1 MSIVDKIISTAKSQ
15 IGTCEPDGD
24 DKYIKVYN
32 EETESKFN
40 MNVFWCAI
48 FVTWV
53 MIVCGIAKEVVL
65 RFASCTAGMK
75 WFINKGRWK
84 NSKAY
89 GGTYT
94 PVVLR
99 FASCTAGM
107 KWFIN
112 KGRWKNSKAYGGTY
126 TPVRG
131 ILVFFSKDYKLNDPS
146 HVGIVTDVCLPYI
159 KTVEG
164 NTSDAVHERTYRIDD
179 PYIIGYGVPSYADNV
194 KADIKDNDTGYK
206 TVEVKK
212 GDTLWGIAEKYLGSG
227 SRYRE
232 IMSLNSLTSAT
243 IHPGLVLSI
252 PGTNAKANEASKKT
266 KTYTVKKGDTLWDIA
281 AKYLKNGSRYVEI
294 MSLSKITGTT
304 IHVGQILTLPAV

>member
-1 MSIVDKIISTAKSQ
+1 MSIIDKIISTAKSQ

-48 FVTWV
+48 FVSWV
-53 MIVCGIAKEVVL
+53 MIVCGIAKE
-65 RFASCTAGMK
+65 
-75 WFINKGRWK
+75 
-84 NSKAY
+84 
-89 GGTYT
+89 
-94 PVVLR
+94 VVLR

-164 NTSDAVHERTYRIDD
+164 NTSDAVHERTYRIDN
-179 PYIIGYGVPSYADNV
+179 PYIIGYGVPAYV
-194 KADIKDNDTGYK
+194 NDTKESPKNMDTSTEYQ

-232 IMSLNSLTSAT
+232 IMSLNSLTSVT

-252 PGTNAKANEASKKT
+252 PGTNASANEAAKKT

-294 MSLSKITGTT
+294 MSLSKITSTT

>member
-1 MSIVDKIISTAKSQ
+1 MSIVDKIINTAKNQ

-32 EETESKFN
+32 EATGSTFG
-40 MNVFWCAI
+40 MTVAWCAI

-75 WFINKGRWK
+75 WFIKQGRWK
-84 NSKAY
+84 NAKAY

-94 PVVLR
+94 PV
-99 FASCTAGM
+99 
-107 KWFIN
+107 
-112 KGRWKNSKAYGGTY
+112 
-126 TPVRG
+126 PG
-131 ILVFFSKDYKLNDPS
+131 ILIFFCKGHKLTDPS
-146 HVGIVTDVCLPYI
+146 HVGIVTKVTSTYVY
-159 KTVEG
+159 TVEG
-164 NTSDAVHERTYRIDD
+164 NTSDAVHERKYLLND

-194 KADIKDNDTGYK
+194 KADIKDNDTGYQ
-206 TVEVKK
+206 TIEVKK
-212 GDTLWGIAEKYLGSG
+212 GDTLWEIAARYLGDG

-252 PGTNAKANEASKKT
+252 PGTNASANEAAKKI

-304 IHVGQILTLPAV
+304 IHVGQVLTLPAA

>member
-24 DKYIKVYN
+24 DKYIKIYN
-32 EETESKFN
+32 EATGSTFG
-40 MNVFWCAI
+40 MDVAWCAI

-53 MIVCGIAKEVVL
+53 MIVCGIAKDVVS

-75 WFINKGRWK
+75 WFIKQGKWK
-84 NSKAY
+84 NAKAY

-94 PVVLR
+94 PV
-99 FASCTAGM
+99 
-107 KWFIN
+107 
-112 KGRWKNSKAYGGTY
+112 
-126 TPVRG
+126 PG
-131 ILVFFSKDYKLNDPS
+131 IPVFFSKAHKLTDPS
-146 HVGIVTDVCLPYI
+146 HVGIVTKVCPPYI
-159 KTVEG
+159 YTVEG
-164 NTSDAVHERTYRIDD
+164 NTSDAVHERIYRIDD
-179 PYIIGYGVPSYADNV
+179 KYIIGYGVPSYVDNV
-194 KADIKDNDTGYK
+194 KADIKDNDTGYQ

-212 GDTLWGIAEKYLGSG
+212 GDTLWDIAEKYLGSG

-266 KTYTVKKGDTLWDIA
+266 KAYTVKKGDTLWDIA
-281 AKYLKNGSRYVEI
+281 AKYLGSGSWYREI
-294 MSLSKITGTT
+294 MSLSKITSTT

>member
-48 FVTWV
+48 FVSWV
-53 MIVCGIAKEVVL
+53 MIVCGIAKE
-65 RFASCTAGMK
+65 
-75 WFINKGRWK
+75 
-84 NSKAY
+84 
-89 GGTYT
+89 
-94 PVVLR
+94 VVLR

-164 NTSDAVHERTYRIDD
+164 NTSDAVYERTYRIDN

-194 KADIKDNDTGYK
+194 KADTKDNDTGYQ
-206 TVEVKK
+206 TIEVKK

-252 PGTNAKANEASKKT
+252 PGTNVKANEASKKT
-266 KTYTVKKGDTLWDIA
+266 KTYSVKKGDTLWDIA
-281 AKYLKNGSRYVEI
+281 TKYLKNGSRYVEI
-294 MSLSKITGTT
+294 MSLSKITSTT
-304 IHVGQILTLPAV
+304 IHVGQSLTLPAA

>member
-24 DKYIKVYN
+24 DKYIKIYN
-32 EETESKFN
+32 EATGSTFG
-40 MNVFWCAI
+40 MDVAWCAI

-53 MIVCGIAKEVVL
+53 MIVCGIAKDVVS

-75 WFINKGRWK
+75 WFIKHGKWK
-84 NSKAY
+84 NAKAY

-94 PVVLR
+94 PV
-99 FASCTAGM
+99 
-107 KWFIN
+107 
-112 KGRWKNSKAYGGTY
+112 
-126 TPVRG
+126 PG
-131 ILVFFSKDYKLNDPS
+131 IPVFFSKAHKLTDPS
-146 HVGIVTDVCLPYI
+146 HVGIVTKVCPPCIY
-159 KTVEG
+159 TVEG
-164 NTSDAVHERTYRIDD
+164 NTSDAVHERIYRIDD
-179 PYIIGYGVPSYADNV
+179 KYIIGYGVPSYVDNV
-194 KADIKDNDTGYK
+194 KADIKDNDTGYQ

-212 GDTLWGIAEKYLGSG
+212 GDTLWDIAEKYLGSG

-266 KTYTVKKGDTLWDIA
+266 KAYTVKKGDTLWDIA
-281 AKYLKNGSRYVEI
+281 AKYLGSGSRYREI
-294 MSLSKITGTT
+294 MSLSKITSTT

>member
-32 EETESKFN
+32 EATGSTFG
-40 MNVFWCAI
+40 MDVAWCAI

-53 MIVCGIAKEVVL
+53 MIVCGIAKDVVS

-75 WFINKGRWK
+75 WFIKQGKWK
-84 NSKAY
+84 NAKAY

-94 PVVLR
+94 PV
-99 FASCTAGM
+99 
-107 KWFIN
+107 
-112 KGRWKNSKAYGGTY
+112 
-126 TPVRG
+126 PG
-131 ILVFFSKDYKLNDPS
+131 IPVFFSKAHKLTDPS
-146 HVGIVTDVCLPYI
+146 HVGIVTKVCPPYI
-159 KTVEG
+159 YTVEG

-179 PYIIGYGVPSYADNV
+179 KYIIGYGVPSYVDNV
-194 KADIKDNDTGYK
+194 KADIKDNDTGYQ

-212 GDTLWGIAEKYLGSG
+212 GDTLWGIAARYLGDG

-252 PGTNAKANEASKKT
+252 PGTNASANEAAKKT

-294 MSLSKITGTT
+294 MTLSKITSTT
-304 IHVGQILTLPAV
+304 IHVGQSLTLPAA

>member
-32 EETESKFN
+32 EATGSTFE
-40 MNVFWCAI
+40 MDVAWCAI

-53 MIVCGIAKEVVL
+53 MIICNVAKEVVL

-75 WFINKGRWK
+75 WFISKGRWQ
-84 NSKAY
+84 NAKAY

-94 PVVLR
+94 PV
-99 FASCTAGM
+99 
-107 KWFIN
+107 
-112 KGRWKNSKAYGGTY
+112 
-126 TPVRG
+126 PG
-131 ILVFFSKDYKLNDPS
+131 IPVFFSKAHKLTDPS
-146 HVGIVTDVCLPYI
+146 HVGIVTKVTSTYVY
-159 KTVEG
+159 TVEG
-164 NTSDAVHERTYRIDD
+164 NTSDAVHERKYLLND

-194 KADIKDNDTGYK
+194 KANIKDNDTGYK

-232 IMSLNSLTSAT
+232 IMSLNSLTSVT

-252 PGTNAKANEASKKT
+252 PGTNASANEAAKKT
-266 KTYTVKKGDTLWDIA
+266 KAYTVKKGDTLWGIA
-281 AKYLKNGSRYVEI
+281 EKNLKNGSRYVEI
-294 MSLSKITGTT
+294 MSLSKTTSTT
-304 IHVGQILTLPAV
+304 IHAGQVLTLPEK

>member
-1 MSIVDKIISTAKSQ
+1 MSIVERIVSVAKSQ

-32 EETESKFN
+32 EATGAKFG
-40 MNVFWCAI
+40 MNVAWCAI

-53 MIVCGIAKEVVL
+53 MIICNVAKEVVL

-75 WFINKGRWK
+75 WFIKQGRWK
-84 NSKAY
+84 NAKAY

-94 PVVLR
+94 PV
-99 FASCTAGM
+99 
-107 KWFIN
+107 
-112 KGRWKNSKAYGGTY
+112 
-126 TPVRG
+126 PG
-131 ILVFFSKDYKLNDPS
+131 ILIFFSKGHKLTDPS
-146 HVGIVTDVCLPYI
+146 HVGIVTKVTSTYVY
-159 KTVEG
+159 TVEG
-164 NTSDAVHERTYRIDD
+164 NTSDAVHERKYLLND

-194 KADIKDNDTGYK
+194 KADTKDNDTGYQ
-206 TVEVKK
+206 TIEVKK

-232 IMSLNSLTSAT
+232 IMSLNSLTSVT

-252 PGTNAKANEASKKT
+252 PGTNASANEAAKKT

-281 AKYLKNGSRYVEI
+281 TKYLKNGSRYVEI
-294 MSLSKITGTT
+294 MSLSKITSTT
-304 IHVGQILTLPAV
+304 IRIGQVLTLPAA

>member
-1 MSIVDKIISTAKSQ
+1 MSIVDKIINTAKSQ

-32 EETESKFN
+32 EATGAKFG
-40 MNVFWCAI
+40 MNVAWCAI

-53 MIVCGIAKEVVL
+53 MIICNVAKEVVL

-75 WFINKGRWK
+75 WFIKQGRWK
-84 NSKAY
+84 NAKAY

-94 PVVLR
+94 PV
-99 FASCTAGM
+99 
-107 KWFIN
+107 
-112 KGRWKNSKAYGGTY
+112 
-126 TPVRG
+126 PG
-131 ILVFFSKDYKLNDPS
+131 ILIFFSKGHKLTDPS
-146 HVGIVTDVCLPYI
+146 HVGIVTKVTSTYVY
-159 KTVEG
+159 TVEG
-164 NTSDAVHERTYRIDD
+164 NTSDAVHERKYLLND

-194 KADIKDNDTGYK
+194 KADIKDNDTGYQ
-206 TVEVKK
+206 TIEVKK

-252 PGTNAKANEASKKT
+252 PGTNVKANEASKKT
-266 KTYTVKKGDTLWDIA
+266 KTYSVKKGDTLWDIA
-281 AKYLKNGSRYVEI
+281 TKYLKNGSRYVEI
-294 MSLSKITGTT
+294 MSLSKITSTT

>member
-1 MSIVDKIISTAKSQ
+1 MSIIDKIISTAKSQ

-32 EETESKFN
+32 ELTGAKFG
-40 MNVFWCAI
+40 MDVAWCAI

-53 MIVCGIAKEVVL
+53 MYMCGVAKNVVT

-75 WFINKGRWK
+75 WFIKQGRWK
-84 NSKAY
+84 NAKAY
-89 GGTYT
+89 CGTYT
-94 PVVLR
+94 PV
-99 FASCTAGM
+99 
-107 KWFIN
+107 
-112 KGRWKNSKAYGGTY
+112 
-126 TPVRG
+126 PG
-131 ILVFFSKDYKLNDPS
+131 IPVFFSKAHKLVDPS
-146 HVGIVTDVCLPYI
+146 HVGIVTKVCPPYI
-159 KTVEG
+159 YTVEG
-164 NTSDAVHERTYRIDD
+164 NTSDAVHERKYLLND
-179 PYIIGYGVPSYADNV
+179 PYIIGYGVPAYV
-194 KADIKDNDTGYK
+194 NDTKESPKNTDTSTEYQ

-232 IMSLNSLTSAT
+232 IMSLNSLTSVT

-252 PGTNAKANEASKKT
+252 PGTNASANEAAKQT

-281 AKYLKNGSRYVEI
+281 AKYLKKGDRYVEI

-304 IHVGQILTLPAV
+304 IRIGQVLTLPAA

>member
-1 MSIVDKIISTAKSQ
+1 MSIVDKIVNTAKSQ

-48 FVTWV
+48 FVSWV
-53 MIVCGIAKEVVL
+53 MIVCGIAKE
-65 RFASCTAGMK
+65 
-75 WFINKGRWK
+75 
-84 NSKAY
+84 
-89 GGTYT
+89 
-94 PVVLR
+94 VVLR

-164 NTSDAVHERTYRIDD
+164 NTSDAVHERTYRIDN
-179 PYIIGYGVPSYADNV
+179 PYIIGYGVPAYV
-194 KADIKDNDTGYK
+194 NDTKESPKNMDTSTEYQ

-212 GDTLWGIAEKYLGSG
+212 GDTLWDIAAKYLGSG

-232 IMSLNSLTSAT
+232 IMSLNSLTSVT

-252 PGTNAKANEASKKT
+252 PGTNASANEAAKKT

-294 MSLSKITGTT
+294 MNLSKITSTT
-304 IHVGQILTLPAV
+304 IHVGQVLTLPAA

>member
-1 MSIVDKIISTAKSQ
+1 MSIVDKIINTAKSQ

-48 FVTWV
+48 FVSWV

-75 WFINKGRWK
+75 WFIKQGRWK
-84 NSKAY
+84 NAKAY

-94 PVVLR
+94 PV
-99 FASCTAGM
+99 
-107 KWFIN
+107 
-112 KGRWKNSKAYGGTY
+112 
-126 TPVRG
+126 PG
-131 ILVFFSKDYKLNDPS
+131 ILIFFSKGHKLTDPS
-146 HVGIVTDVCLPYI
+146 HVGIVTKVTSTYVY
-159 KTVEG
+159 TVEG
-164 NTSDAVHERTYRIDD
+164 NTSDAVHERKYLLND

-194 KADIKDNDTGYK
+194 KADTKDNDTGYQ
-206 TVEVKK
+206 TIEVKK

-232 IMSLNSLTSAT
+232 IMSLNSLTSVT

-252 PGTNAKANEASKKT
+252 PGTNASANEAAKKT

-281 AKYLKNGSRYVEI
+281 TKYLKNGSRYVEI
-294 MSLSKITGTT
+294 MSLSKITSTT
-304 IHVGQILTLPAV
+304 IHVGQSLTLPAA

>member
-1 MSIVDKIISTAKSQ
+1 MSIVDKIVNTAKSQ

-48 FVTWV
+48 FVSWV

-65 RFASCTAGMK
+65 RFASCT
-75 WFINKGRWK
+75 
-84 NSKAY
+84 
-89 GGTYT
+89 T
-94 PVVLR
+94 
-99 FASCTAGM
+99 GM

-164 NTSDAVHERTYRIDD
+164 NTSDAVHERTYRIDN
-179 PYIIGYGVPSYADNV
+179 PYIIGYGVPAYV
-194 KADIKDNDTGYK
+194 NDTKESPKNMDTSTEYQ

-212 GDTLWGIAEKYLGSG
+212 GDTLWDIAAKYLGSG

-232 IMSLNSLTSAT
+232 IMSLNSLTSVT

-252 PGTNAKANEASKKT
+252 PGTNASANEAAKKT

-294 MSLSKITGTT
+294 MNLSKITSTT
-304 IHVGQILTLPAV
+304 IHVGQVLTLPAA

>member
-32 EETESKFN
+32 EATGSTFG
-40 MNVFWCAI
+40 MDVAWCAI

-53 MIVCGIAKEVVL
+53 MIVCGIAKDVVS

-75 WFINKGRWK
+75 WFIKQGKWK
-84 NSKAY
+84 NAKAY

-94 PVVLR
+94 PV
-99 FASCTAGM
+99 
-107 KWFIN
+107 
-112 KGRWKNSKAYGGTY
+112 
-126 TPVRG
+126 PG
-131 ILVFFSKDYKLNDPS
+131 IPVFFSKAHKLTDPS
-146 HVGIVTDVCLPYI
+146 HVGIVTKVCPPYI
-159 KTVEG
+159 YTVEG

-179 PYIIGYGVPSYADNV
+179 KYIIGYGVPSYVDNV
-194 KADIKDNDTGYK
+194 KADIKDNDTGYQ

-212 GDTLWGIAEKYLGSG
+212 GDTLWGIAARYLGDG

-266 KTYTVKKGDTLWDIA
+266 KTYTVKKGDTLWNIA

-294 MSLSKITGTT
+294 MNLSKITSTT
-304 IHVGQILTLPAV
+304 IHVGQVLTLPAA

>member
-24 DKYIKVYN
+24 DKYIKIYN
-32 EETESKFN
+32 EATGSTFG
-40 MNVFWCAI
+40 MDVAWCAI

-53 MIVCGIAKEVVL
+53 MIVCGIAKDVVS

-75 WFINKGRWK
+75 WFIKKGKWK
-84 NSKAY
+84 NAKAY

-94 PVVLR
+94 PV
-99 FASCTAGM
+99 
-107 KWFIN
+107 
-112 KGRWKNSKAYGGTY
+112 
-126 TPVRG
+126 PG
-131 ILVFFSKDYKLNDPS
+131 IPVFFSKAHKLTDPS
-146 HVGIVTDVCLPYI
+146 HVGIVTKVCPPYI
-159 KTVEG
+159 YTVEG
-164 NTSDAVHERTYRIDD
+164 NTSDAVHERIYRIDD
-179 PYIIGYGVPSYADNV
+179 KYIIGYGVPSYVDNV
-194 KADIKDNDTGYK
+194 KADIKDNDTGYQ

-212 GDTLWGIAEKYLGSG
+212 GDTLWDIAEKYLGSG

-266 KTYTVKKGDTLWDIA
+266 KAYTVKKGDTLWDIA
-281 AKYLKNGSRYVEI
+281 AKYLGSGSRYREI
-294 MSLSKITGTT
+294 MSLSKITSTT

>member
-1 MSIVDKIISTAKSQ
+1 MSIVDKIVNTAKSQ

-48 FVTWV
+48 FVSWV
-53 MIVCGIAKEVVL
+53 MIVCGIAKE
-65 RFASCTAGMK
+65 
-75 WFINKGRWK
+75 
-84 NSKAY
+84 
-89 GGTYT
+89 
-94 PVVLR
+94 VVLR

-164 NTSDAVHERTYRIDD
+164 NTSDAVHERTYRIDN
-179 PYIIGYGVPSYADNV
+179 PYIIGYGVPAYV
-194 KADIKDNDTGYK
+194 NDTKESPKNMDTSTEYQ

-212 GDTLWGIAEKYLGSG
+212 GDTLWDIAAKYLGSG

-232 IMSLNSLTSAT
+232 IMSLNSLTSVT

-252 PGTNAKANEASKKT
+252 PGTNASANEAAKKT

-304 IHVGQILTLPAV
+304 IHVGQVLTLPAA

>member
-1 MSIVDKIISTAKSQ
+1 MSIVDKIINTAKSQ

-48 FVTWV
+48 FVSWV

-94 PVVLR
+94 P
-99 FASCTAGM
+99 A
-107 KWFIN
+107 
-112 KGRWKNSKAYGGTY
+112 
-126 TPVRG
+126 RG

-194 KADIKDNDTGYK
+194 KADIKDNDTGYQ
-206 TVEVKK
+206 TIEVKK

-232 IMSLNSLTSAT
+232 IMSLNSLTSVT
-243 IHPGLVLSI
+243 IHPGLVLNI
-252 PGTNAKANEASKKT
+252 PGTNTKANEAAKKT
-266 KTYTVKKGDTLWDIA
+266 KTYTVKKGDTLWNIA

-294 MSLSKITGTT
+294 MSLSKITSTT
-304 IHVGQILTLPAV
+304 IHVGQILILPEK

>member
-48 FVTWV
+48 FVSWV
-53 MIVCGIAKEVVL
+53 MIVCGIAKE
-65 RFASCTAGMK
+65 
-75 WFINKGRWK
+75 
-84 NSKAY
+84 
-89 GGTYT
+89 
-94 PVVLR
+94 VVLR

-164 NTSDAVHERTYRIDD
+164 NTSDAVHERTYRIDN
-179 PYIIGYGVPSYADNV
+179 PYIIGYGVPAYV
-194 KADIKDNDTGYK
+194 NDTKESPKNMDTSTEYQ

-232 IMSLNSLTSAT
+232 IMSLNSLTSVT

-252 PGTNAKANEASKKT
+252 PGTNASANEAAKKT

-294 MSLSKITGTT
+294 MSLSKITSTT
-304 IHVGQILTLPAV
+304 IHVGQVLTLPAA

>member
-1 MSIVDKIISTAKSQ
+1 MSIVDKIINTAKNQ

-32 EETESKFN
+32 EATGSTFG
-40 MNVFWCAI
+40 MTVAWCAI

-75 WFINKGRWK
+75 WFIKHGRWK
-84 NSKAY
+84 NAKAY

-94 PVVLR
+94 PV
-99 FASCTAGM
+99 
-107 KWFIN
+107 
-112 KGRWKNSKAYGGTY
+112 
-126 TPVRG
+126 PG
-131 ILVFFSKDYKLNDPS
+131 ILIFFSKGHKLTDPS
-146 HVGIVTDVCLPYI
+146 HVGIVTKVTSTYVY
-159 KTVEG
+159 TVEG
-164 NTSDAVHERTYRIDD
+164 NTSDAVHERKYLLND

-194 KADIKDNDTGYK
+194 KADIKDNDTGYQ
-206 TVEVKK
+206 TIEVKK
-212 GDTLWGIAEKYLGSG
+212 GDTLWEIAARYLGDG

-252 PGTNAKANEASKKT
+252 PGTNASANEAAKKI

-304 IHVGQILTLPAV
+304 IHVGQVLTLPAA

>member
-1 MSIVDKIISTAKSQ
+1 MSIVERIVSVAKSQ

-32 EETESKFN
+32 EATGAKFG
-40 MNVFWCAI
+40 MNVAWCAI

-53 MIVCGIAKEVVL
+53 MIICNVAKEVVL

-75 WFINKGRWK
+75 WFIKQGRWK
-84 NSKAY
+84 NAKAY

-94 PVVLR
+94 PV
-99 FASCTAGM
+99 
-107 KWFIN
+107 
-112 KGRWKNSKAYGGTY
+112 
-126 TPVRG
+126 PG
-131 ILVFFSKDYKLNDPS
+131 ILIFFSKGHKLTDPS
-146 HVGIVTDVCLPYI
+146 HVGIVTKVTSTYVY
-159 KTVEG
+159 TVEG
-164 NTSDAVHERTYRIDD
+164 NTSDAVHERKYLLND

-194 KADIKDNDTGYK
+194 KADIKDDDTGYK

-252 PGTNAKANEASKKT
+252 PGTNASANEAAKKT
-266 KTYTVKKGDTLWDIA
+266 KAYTVKKGDTLWDIA
-281 AKYLKNGSRYVEI
+281 AKYLKNGDRYVEI

-304 IHVGQILTLPAV
+304 IRIGQVLTLPAAE

>member
-1 MSIVDKIISTAKSQ
+1 MSIIDKIINTAKNE

-32 EETESKFN
+32 EETGSKFS
-40 MNVFWCAI
+40 MDVFWCAI
-48 FVTWV
+48 FVSWV
-53 MIVCGIAKEVVL
+53 MVVCNVAKEVVL

-94 PVVLR
+94 P
-99 FASCTAGM
+99 A
-107 KWFIN
+107 
-112 KGRWKNSKAYGGTY
+112 KGD
-126 TPVRG
+126 
-131 ILVFFSKDYKLNDPS
+131 IIFFSKDYKLNDPS
-146 HVGIVTDVCLPYI
+146 HVGIVTDVSLPYI
-159 KTVEG
+159 YTVEG
-164 NTSDAVHERTYRIDD
+164 NTSNAVHERTYIINN
-179 PYIIGYGVPSYADNV
+179 PYIIGYGVPAYVEDTKESPKNTDTN
-194 KADIKDNDTGYK
+194 TGYQ

-227 SRYRE
+227 ARYRE

-252 PGTNAKANEASKKT
+252 PGTNAKANEAAKKT
-266 KTYTVKKGDTLWDIA
+266 KTYTAKKGDTLWGIA
-281 AKYLKNGSRYVEI
+281 TKYLKNGSRYVEI
-294 MSLSKITGTT
+294 MTLSKITSTT
-304 IHVGQILTLPAV
+304 IHVGQVLILPEK

>member
-48 FVTWV
+48 FVSWV

-75 WFINKGRWK
+75 WFIKQGRWK
-84 NSKAY
+84 NAKAY

-94 PVVLR
+94 PV
-99 FASCTAGM
+99 
-107 KWFIN
+107 
-112 KGRWKNSKAYGGTY
+112 
-126 TPVRG
+126 PG
-131 ILVFFSKDYKLNDPS
+131 ILIFFSKGHKLKDPS
-146 HVGIVTDVCLPYI
+146 HVGIVTKVTSTYVY
-159 KTVEG
+159 TVEG
-164 NTSDAVHERTYRIDD
+164 NTSDAVHERKYLLND

-194 KADIKDNDTGYK
+194 KADIKDNDTGYQ
-206 TVEVKK
+206 TIEVKK

-227 SRYRE
+227 LRYRE

-252 PGTNAKANEASKKT
+252 PGTNASANEAAKKT

-281 AKYLKNGSRYVEI
+281 TKYLKNGSRYVEI
-294 MSLSKITGTT
+294 MSLSKITSTT
-304 IHVGQILTLPAV
+304 IHVGQSLTLPAA

>member
-1 MSIVDKIISTAKSQ
+1 MSIIEKIISTAKSQ
-15 IGTCEPDGD
+15 IGTCEPSGD

-32 EETESKFN
+32 EATGSTFG
-40 MNVFWCAI
+40 MDVAWCAI

-53 MIVCGIAKEVVL
+53 MIICNVAKEVVL

-75 WFINKGRWK
+75 WFIKQGRWK
-84 NSKAY
+84 NAKAY

-94 PVVLR
+94 PV
-99 FASCTAGM
+99 
-107 KWFIN
+107 
-112 KGRWKNSKAYGGTY
+112 
-126 TPVRG
+126 PG
-131 ILVFFSKDYKLNDPS
+131 ILIFFSKGHKLADPS
-146 HVGIVTDVCLPYI
+146 HVGIVTKVTSTYVY
-159 KTVEG
+159 TVEG
-164 NTSDAVHERTYRIDD
+164 NTSDAVHERKYLLND

-194 KADIKDNDTGYK
+194 KADTKDNDTGYQ
-206 TVEVKK
+206 TIEVKK

-232 IMSLNSLTSAT
+232 IMSLNSLTSVT

-252 PGTNAKANEASKKT
+252 PGTNASANEAAKKT

-294 MSLSKITGTT
+294 MSLSKITSTT

>member
-1 MSIVDKIISTAKSQ
+1 MSIIDKIINTAKSQ

-48 FVTWV
+48 FVSWV
-53 MIVCGIAKEVVL
+53 MIMCNVAKEVVL

-75 WFINKGRWK
+75 WFIKQ
-84 NSKAY
+84 
-89 GGTYT
+89 
-94 PVVLR
+94 
-99 FASCTAGM
+99 
-107 KWFIN
+107 
-112 KGRWKNSKAYGGTY
+112 GRWKNSKAYGGTY

-194 KADIKDNDTGYK
+194 KADIKDNDAGYK

-281 AKYLKNGSRYVEI
+281 VKHLKNGSRYVEI
-294 MSLSKITGTT
+294 MSLSKITSTT
-304 IHVGQILTLPAV
+304 IHVGQVLTLPEK

>member
-1 MSIVDKIISTAKSQ
+1 MSIVERIVSVAKSQ

-32 EETESKFN
+32 EATGAKFG
-40 MNVFWCAI
+40 MNVAWCAI

-53 MIVCGIAKEVVL
+53 MIICNVAKEVVL

-75 WFINKGRWK
+75 WFIKQGRWK
-84 NSKAY
+84 NAKAY

-94 PVVLR
+94 PV
-99 FASCTAGM
+99 
-107 KWFIN
+107 
-112 KGRWKNSKAYGGTY
+112 
-126 TPVRG
+126 PG
-131 ILVFFSKDYKLNDPS
+131 ILIFFSKGHKLTDPS
-146 HVGIVTDVCLPYI
+146 HVGIVTKVTSTYVY
-159 KTVEG
+159 TVEG

-212 GDTLWGIAEKYLGSG
+212 GDTLWGIAAKYLGSG

-243 IHPGLVLSI
+243 IHPGLVLRI
-252 PGTNAKANEASKKT
+252 PGTNTSANEAAKKT
-266 KTYTVKKGDTLWDIA
+266 KAYTVKKGDTLWDIA

-294 MSLSKITGTT
+294 MSLSKITSTT
-304 IHVGQILTLPAV
+304 IHVRQVLTLPAV

>member
-1 MSIVDKIISTAKSQ
+1 MSTVDKIISTAKSQ

-32 EETESKFN
+32 EATGSTFG
-40 MNVFWCAI
+40 MDVAWCAI

-53 MIVCGIAKEVVL
+53 MIICNVAKEVVL

-75 WFINKGRWK
+75 WFISKGRWQ
-84 NSKAY
+84 NAKAY

-94 PVVLR
+94 PV
-99 FASCTAGM
+99 
-107 KWFIN
+107 
-112 KGRWKNSKAYGGTY
+112 
-126 TPVRG
+126 PG
-131 ILVFFSKDYKLNDPS
+131 IPVFFSKAHKLMDPS
-146 HVGIVTDVCLPYI
+146 HVGIVTKVTSTYVY
-159 KTVEG
+159 TVEG
-164 NTSDAVHERTYRIDD
+164 NTSDAVHERKYLLND

-232 IMSLNSLTSAT
+232 IMSLNSLTSVT

-252 PGTNAKANEASKKT
+252 PGTNASANEAAKKT

-281 AKYLKNGSRYVEI
+281 AKYLGSGSRYREI
-294 MSLSKITGTT
+294 MSLSKTTSTT

>member
-48 FVTWV
+48 FVSWV
-53 MIVCGIAKEVVL
+53 MIVCGIAKE
-65 RFASCTAGMK
+65 
-75 WFINKGRWK
+75 
-84 NSKAY
+84 
-89 GGTYT
+89 
-94 PVVLR
+94 VVLR

-179 PYIIGYGVPSYADNV
+179 PYIIGYGVPAYV
-194 KADIKDNDTGYK
+194 NDTKESPKNTDTSTEYQ

-232 IMSLNSLTSAT
+232 IMSLNSLTSVT

-252 PGTNAKANEASKKT
+252 PGTNASANEAAKKT

-281 AKYLKNGSRYVEI
+281 TKYLKNGSRYVEI
-294 MSLSKITGTT
+294 MSLSKITSTT
-304 IHVGQILTLPAV
+304 IHVGQSLTLPAA

>member
-24 DKYIKVYN
+24 DKYIKIYN
-32 EETESKFN
+32 EATGSTFG
-40 MNVFWCAI
+40 MDVAWCAI

-53 MIVCGIAKEVVL
+53 MIVCGIAKDVVS

-75 WFINKGRWK
+75 WFIKQGKWK
-84 NSKAY
+84 NAKAY

-94 PVVLR
+94 PV
-99 FASCTAGM
+99 
-107 KWFIN
+107 
-112 KGRWKNSKAYGGTY
+112 
-126 TPVRG
+126 PG
-131 ILVFFSKDYKLNDPS
+131 IPVFFSKAHKLTDPS
-146 HVGIVTDVCLPYI
+146 HVGIVTKVCPPYI
-159 KTVEG
+159 YTVEG
-164 NTSDAVHERTYRIDD
+164 NTSDAVHERIYRIDD
-179 PYIIGYGVPSYADNV
+179 KYIIEYGVPSYVDNV
-194 KADIKDNDTGYK
+194 KADIKDNDTGYQ

-212 GDTLWGIAEKYLGSG
+212 GDTLWDIAEKYLGSG

-266 KTYTVKKGDTLWDIA
+266 KAYTVKKGDTLWDIA
-281 AKYLKNGSRYVEI
+281 AKYLGSGSRYREI
-294 MSLSKITGTT
+294 MSLSKITSTT

>member
-1 MSIVDKIISTAKSQ
+1 MSIVDKIINTAKSQ
-15 IGTCEPDGD
+15 IGTCEPTGD

-48 FVTWV
+48 FVSWV

-75 WFINKGRWK
+75 WFIKQGRWK
-84 NSKAY
+84 NAKAY

-94 PVVLR
+94 PV
-99 FASCTAGM
+99 
-107 KWFIN
+107 
-112 KGRWKNSKAYGGTY
+112 
-126 TPVRG
+126 PG
-131 ILVFFSKDYKLNDPS
+131 ILIFFSKGHKLTDPS
-146 HVGIVTDVCLPYI
+146 HVGIVTKVTSTYVY
-159 KTVEG
+159 TVEG
-164 NTSDAVHERTYRIDD
+164 NTSDAVHERKYLLND

-194 KADIKDNDTGYK
+194 KADIKDNDTGYQ
-206 TVEVKK
+206 TIEVKK

-252 PGTNAKANEASKKT
+252 PGTNASANEAAKKT

-294 MSLSKITGTT
+294 MSLSKITSTT

>member
-48 FVTWV
+48 FVSWV

-75 WFINKGRWK
+75 WFIKQGRWK
-84 NSKAY
+84 NAKAY

-94 PVVLR
+94 PV
-99 FASCTAGM
+99 
-107 KWFIN
+107 
-112 KGRWKNSKAYGGTY
+112 
-126 TPVRG
+126 PG
-131 ILVFFSKDYKLNDPS
+131 ILIFFSKGHKLKDPS
-146 HVGIVTDVCLPYI
+146 HVGIVTKVTSTYVY
-159 KTVEG
+159 TVEG
-164 NTSDAVHERTYRIDD
+164 NTSDAVHERKYLLND

-194 KADIKDNDTGYK
+194 KADTKDNDTGYQ
-206 TVEVKK
+206 TIEVKK
-212 GDTLWGIAEKYLGSG
+212 GDTLCGIAEKYLGSG

-232 IMSLNSLTSAT
+232 IMSLNSLTSVT

-252 PGTNAKANEASKKT
+252 PGTNASANEAAKKT

-281 AKYLKNGSRYVEI
+281 TKYLKNGSRYVEI
-294 MSLSKITGTT
+294 MSLSKITSTT
-304 IHVGQILTLPAV
+304 IHVGQSLTLPAA